1 MSIHFQ
7 IVLLCCCT
15 LLIQATEPTETS
27 ETKDIVKPKLFFLPW
42 LNKWGSNSQDK
53 YESKYNELLAMYQ
66 KLEGELKEQR
76 EENKRLNDK
85 YDKDIKQLNE
95 KLQKELD
102 ALKQKYENEIKKK
115 VEVLKSKNMRLT
127 NLYEEAQKNYNEKKV
142 KNAELQGQIKQLSS
156 EKKLLEKE
164 KNKLVKEL
172 EKKNTYIN
180 SLKKVG
186 TGVLNCITE
195 SKTNKETKL
204 ILEKL
209 ADCEKMLTD
218 ANITL

>member
-76 EENKRLNDK
+76 EENKRLKDK
-85 YDKDIKQLNE
+85 YD
-95 KLQKELD
+95 
-102 ALKQKYENEIKKK
+102 
-115 VEVLKSKNMRLT
+115 
-127 NLYEEAQKNYNEKKV
+127 
-142 KNAELQGQIKQLSS
+142 ELQGQIKQLSS

-172 EKKNTYIN
+172 EKKKTDIN
-180 SLKKVG
+180 SLKKAG
-186 TGVLNCITE
+186 TEVLNCITE
-195 SKTNKETKL
+195 SKTYSETKL

-218 ANITL
+218 AIITL